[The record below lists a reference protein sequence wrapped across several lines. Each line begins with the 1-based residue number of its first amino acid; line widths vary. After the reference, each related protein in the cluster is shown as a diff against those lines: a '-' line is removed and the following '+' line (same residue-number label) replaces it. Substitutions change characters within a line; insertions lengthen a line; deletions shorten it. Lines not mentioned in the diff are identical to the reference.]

1 MAIFWLSIVSYMQEL
16 KQKTHNALRWSEKYT
31 KTDMIYLARGGFWS
45 VTSQIIL
52 SISAFLLAIA
62 FAHFASKEVYGE
74 YKYILSL
81 ASILA
86 TFSLSGLGSSL
97 IRSIT
102 LGYEGTLQYA
112 FWKNIKWSI
121 FVFTASLCVAV
132 YYFLNDNL
140 SLALAMLVV
149 GSLSPIISSTNL
161 YNSLLIAKKDFRRS
175 AIYFMIIGNLF
186 PAACLLFV
194 MSMTSSPLWLVAT
207 YFGSNAL
214 IGVFLYKR
222 IVSIY
227 KPNKL
232 IDDKS
237 LMYAKHV
244 SLINILTGIANNID
258 QILVFHYIGAAQLA
272 IYNFA
277 IAIPNQTKGPLRSI
291 GTLMFPKFVER
302 PENEIR
308 AGMKYKFISLFFFGL
323 AMAIVYII
331 IAPYIYKFL
340 FPKYL
345 DSVLYSQIFSI
356 SLIAIT
362 FNPADIY
369 LAAKKKVREQY
380 INNVVTAVFQI
391 IATSVGV
398 IFYGLIGLIVA
409 RVISRVASSLISLT
423 LYQYAIRNTTENP
436 HE

>member
-1 MAIFWLSIVSYMQEL
+1 MQGL
-16 KQKTHNALRWSEKYT
+16 KQKAHNALRWSEKYT

-52 SISAFLLAIA
+52 SVSSFLLAIA
-62 FAHFASKEVYGE
+62 FAHFVSKEAYGE
-74 YKYILSL
+74 YKYLLSIAGILG
-81 ASILA
+81 

-97 IRSIT
+97 IRSVT

-121 FVFTASLCVAV
+121 FTFSASFFVSV
-132 YYFLNDNL
+132 YYFLHNNI
-140 SLALAMLVV
+140 SIALAMLVI

-161 YNSLLIAKKDFRRS
+161 YNSFLVAKKDFRRS
-175 AIYFMIIGNLF
+175 AIYFMVLGNIF
-186 PAACLLFV
+186 PAACLLLA
-194 MSMTSSPLWLVAT
+194 MSATSSPLWLVTT

-214 IGVFLYKR
+214 IGVLLYKR
-222 IVSIY
+222 IVSMY
-227 KPNKL
+227 KPNSL

-237 LMYAKHV
+237 LMYAKHI
-244 SLINILTGIANNID
+244 SAINVLNGIANNID

-308 AGMKYKFISLFFFGL
+308 AGIKYKFISLFFIGL
-323 AMAIVYII
+323 AMAAVYII
-331 IAPYIYKFL
+331 AAPYIYKLL

-345 DSVLYSQIFSI
+345 DSVIYSQIFSI

-380 INNVVTAVFQI
+380 INNTLTAAFQI
-391 IATSVGV
+391 IVTIVGI

-409 RVISRVASSLISLT
+409 RVISRVASSLISFT
-423 LYQYAIRNTTENP
+423 MYKYAIRNTTEYP